1 MKHPIVLLA
10 VFLSLKITARKPEM
24 PSIIDLD
31 AMTNPHVFS
40 CDGYL
45 KHDSD
50 NGGFN
55 VHYSSCDVEYP
66 KRLVQKKNGTFTVKR
81 DGIYRLTFK
90 ASTPLKY
97 TSKIKNAGS
106 TTIEANMFINGRRV
120 GSSFTSHTGKI
131 ENKETYIHNSIN
143 LLHELDQR
151 DEVYVEMAGR
161 IFADDD
167 CTNQIFFTG

>member
-1 MKHPIVLLA
+1 MYNTLDNYYKIGPMALQQLTLKKEIMKHLIVLVA

-50 NGGFN
+50 NGGFD
-55 VHYSSCDVEYP
+55 VHYSACDVEYP

-90 ASTPLKY
+90 A
-97 TSKIKNAGS
+97 
-106 TTIEANMFINGRRV
+106 R
-120 GSSFTSHTGKI
+120 
-131 ENKETYIHNSIN
+131 
-143 LLHELDQR
+143 
-151 DEVYVEMAGR
+151 
-161 IFADDD
+161 
-167 CTNQIFFTG
+167 